1 VLQDEDVKTIIN
13 IDFNK
18 LSEFK
23 DYLLSYDIHNYIL
36 DINDGYRL
44 IIYYNYK
51 IFTYSK
57 ISIKS
62 NIMLLQLTHVE
73 PVKQFDNIYC
83 L

>member
-1 VLQDEDVKTIIN
+1 MSVKELNILIE

-36 DINDGYRL
+36 DINSDYGL
-44 IIYYNYK
+44 IIYCNYK

-57 ISIKS
+57 ISIKN

-73 PVKQFDNIYC
+73 PVKQFDNIY
-83 L
+83 LL